1 MHRFAKL
8 FNDIKLTILSVR
20 RVDKSCSLNLS
31 LFFLFFVLLKR
42 VAAYKHVAEKER
54 KTRETVSHRQVRYAC
69 INEEFAYSI
78 IVEAKLVR

>member
-31 LFFLFFVLLKR
+31 LFFLFFVLLNAWLRTNTSLRK
-42 VAAYKHVAEKER
+42 KEKL
-54 KTRETVSHRQVRYAC
+54 
-69 INEEFAYSI
+69 
-78 IVEAKLVR
+78 AKLFRIGKFVTLALMRNSRIR